1 MIATIVAIA
10 RENVEQSIIIL
21 TTTAGFHMIATNV
34 EIEPKSISAIT
45 EHNLTLY
52 LTTEVRTFQSSTVL
66 RTANFRI
73 KIYIKLRNERW

>member
-52 LTTEVRTFQSSTVL
+52 LTTEV
-66 RTANFRI
+66 
-73 KIYIKLRNERW
+73 